1 MNADDTRGLIRKHP
15 KSNTYIIRDNVFFE
29 RSVHVRGNLITGRN
43 VSFWEDLSV
52 EGSLDLGNRSTVRGN
67 VKAESAF
74 IGKDAEIGGVL
85 TTADDTTLFEGA
97 RLKEVDSGGS
107 ILVKPEA
114 VIERII
120 ADGNVEINGKASIG
134 FISTKGKVIVR
145 GD

>member
-1 MNADDTRGLIRKHP
+1 MNADDSQGLIRKHP

-43 VSFWEDLSV
+43 VSFWEDLIV

-67 VKAESAF
+67 VNAESAF

>member
-1 MNADDTRGLIRKHP
+1 MSADDMGGLIRKHP
-15 KSNTYIIRDNVFFE
+15 KTNTYIIKDNAFFE
-29 RSVHVRGNLITGRN
+29 KSVRVRGNLITGSH
-43 VSFWEDLSV
+43 VGFWADLIV

-74 IGKDAEIGGVL
+74 IGQGAEIGGVL
-85 TTADDTTLFEGA
+85 MTTNDTTILEGV

-107 ILVKPEA
+107 ISIKPDA
-114 VIERII
+114 VIERIV

-145 GD
+145 KE

>member
-1 MNADDTRGLIRKHP
+1 MNADDTRGLIRKHS
-15 KSNTYIIRDNVFFE
+15 KSNTYIIKNNVFFE
-29 RSVHVRGNLITGRN
+29 RSVHVRGNLITGNN
-43 VSFWEDLSV
+43 VSFWEDLIV

-85 TTADDTTLFEGA
+85 TTADDTTLLEGVK
-97 RLKEVDSGGS
+97 LKEVDSGGS
-107 ILVKPEA
+107 IFVKPDA
-114 VIERII
+114 VIERIV

-145 GD
+145 GE

>member
-1 MNADDTRGLIRKHP
+1 MNADDSKDLIRKHP
-15 KSNTYIIRDNVFFE
+15 KSNTYIVRDNVFFE
-29 RSVHVRGNLITGRN
+29 RSVYVRGNLITGRN
-43 VSFWEDLSV
+43 VSFWEDLIV

-74 IGKDAEIGGVL
+74 IGKDAEIEGVL
-85 TTADDTTLFEGA
+85 TTADDATLFEGA

-107 ILVKPEA
+107 ILIKPEA